1 MGGVLPR
8 PIIGKEAIM
17 TIPESKKE
25 VVAALE
31 NIIKI
36 VGKMG
41 VKIEQFDPGAV
52 KVRLPKEPNVNHIGM
67 VYAGSLFSLADYTG
81 GVLFSSC
88 FDLKQYYP
96 ILKEASIAYKRPAM
110 SDMTIEAA
118 FSQGEI
124 EELKR
129 TADSVGKADFVK
141 EFELKDENGTVCCI
155 ARGSFQMR
163 KA

>member
-1 MGGVLPR
+1 M
-8 PIIGKEAIM
+8 AIS
-17 TIPESKKE
+17 ESKKE
-25 VVAALE
+25 TVAALE

-52 KVRLPKEPNVNHIGM
+52 KVRLPKEPNINHVGM

-88 FDLKQYYP
+88 FDLKKYIP
-96 ILKEASIAYKRPAM
+96 ILKEASIVYRRPAM
-110 SDMTIEAA
+110 SDMTIEAT
-118 FSQGEI
+118 FTESEI
-124 EELKR
+124 EELKKM
-129 TADSVGKADFVK
+129 ADSVGKADFVK
-141 EFELKDENGTVCCI
+141 EFELKDENGTVCCM
-155 ARGSFQMR
+155 ARGSFQIR